1 MRLHHLGPDFP
12 EALVNELLEGNVVFL
27 CGAGVSAPQLPN
39 FRDLVLNVYNRLGE
53 EHTPAEDHAF
63 QASRYEEVLG
73 ALSRRL
79 VRSEDVI
86 DAAAAEL
93 QVPANPDTAHHDV
106 ILRLSRD
113 QVGRPIIVTTNFDTL
128 FERSL
133 MVSHSAAFATQESA
147 AGQDIPAPGS
157 ARFTGVVH
165 IHGRLT
171 DDELNLS
178 KTELVLTSAQYGEAY
193 LRAGWAARF
202 LFDLMRCRTLVLVGY
217 TANDA
222 PVRYIL
228 NVLEGDRERFTD
240 LRRVYALSSS
250 NGDPQAAA
258 APWQALAVDPLLF
271 EPERGNPYGPLWS
284 SLEGLA
290 NLVENPDVRRREM
303 IAAIVSGPVSETT
316 DHDIRTLKWALG
328 ARADLFEHFITRCE
342 DAAWFDTLAVEIRA
356 FGERARAWMLA
367 RWFARGWDDRV
378 RYLTAIK
385 HLGRGSQELSD
396 ALFRELDQNR
406 PQDAT
411 WEKAWRLLAEAAAA
425 ASHDS
430 LRDYQLRH
438 RLNRGPIVES
448 DLGHLVNAIGP
459 HLTIEAP
466 FRDEDPSEHPNQLSD
481 IARFSMESEHQE
493 FLRDVLASPAG
504 NAENILR
511 LLERGSQRLS
521 CQLRTAR
528 DAELIGQGRDVT
540 DFGVPSVVN
549 HQQNQHRRGF
559 VPLTVLITSAL
570 PMAAQGNL
578 EGTKRVVEGWRAE
591 PFNLTTRLWMHALTQ
606 QGLFTADEAI
616 DSLATSSEAGFWSF
630 ALEFVAIVRARIVQ
644 ASGEAVDRLVR
655 RLLVEGPQRYAD
667 REPSA
672 DGIDWQ
678 DRARDRDIWVRL
690 TAIGEHVVLP
700 QRAEALL
707 HEIRERRTY
716 LSREIDERDLFR
728 TWSSGVRAVRGRTAQ
743 IVSAQPSERLTIADR
758 LEESS
763 DIEDREGWGEYCRE
777 DPVGAYAALR
787 SRPLEIGVVARWATW
802 LEIIPSRANM
812 TSPEWQ
818 HVIQEAVDL
827 LGEANDEIVNALVGS
842 LARITEHAPQLQ
854 LALPANWWDRMW
866 QAAEGEPEVDWGD
879 DVETY
884 DRVINSTG
892 GALAE
897 ALLQAISSQRG
908 NGNDVNAAE
917 LQRLQRMIV
926 STTYSGKMARAACVR
941 YLSFA
946 FSVSHEITL
955 NHLRPFIAADND
967 EGRRLRGVLVE
978 YNSFVADAEISFA
991 DLILQGVRESRQKD
1005 VSAANA
1011 ASHLVRAV
1019 VASFDEPNVT
1029 RGISPQQARQTLRE
1043 AAADIRVG
1051 ALKIMTNWLEEN
1063 PDEDRAA
1070 AWTNL
1075 YGPTFQAIWPRDR
1088 SYLSNGVSKE
1098 VFSLATA
1105 AGAAFDAAVEAL
1117 LPYVSTFEDDWLSLH
1132 DLERNNAELAT
1143 RFPVAAL
1150 RLVWAACGPPCK
1162 GRTSD
1167 IAAILDAIAAA
1178 SPALAVDRRVHK
1190 LRLLAVSH

>member
-12 EALVNELLEGNVVFL
+12 EALVDELLEGSVVFL

-53 EHTPAEDHAF
+53 ERTPAEDHAF
-63 QASRYEEVLG
+63 EASRYEEVLG

-79 VRSEDVI
+79 VRSDDVI

-113 QVGRPIIVTTNFDTL
+113 QVGRAVIVTTNFDTL

-133 MVSHSAAFATQESA
+133 MVSHSAALATQESA

-157 ARFTGVVH
+157 SRFTGVVH
-165 IHGRLT
+165 IHGRLA
-171 DDELNLS
+171 DDALNLS

-228 NVLEGDRERFTD
+228 NVLEGDRERFSD

-258 APWQALAVDPLLF
+258 APWQALAVEPLLF
-271 EPERGNPYGPLWS
+271 EPEGGNPYGPLWS
-284 SLEGLA
+284 SLEELA
-290 NLVENPDVRRREM
+290 SLVENPDGRRREM
-303 IAAIVSGPVSETT
+303 IAAIVSGPASEST

-328 ARADLFEHFITRCE
+328 ARADLFEHFIAHC
-342 DAAWFDTLAVEIRA
+342 DDPAWFDTLASEIRA

-367 RWFARGWDDRV
+367 RWFARGWNDRD
-378 RYLTAIK
+378 RYLTAIE

-406 PQDAT
+406 PEDAT
-411 WEKAWRLLAEAAAA
+411 WEKAWRLLAEAATA

-430 LRDYQLRH
+430 LRDYQLRR
-438 RLNRGPIVES
+438 RLNRVPVVES
-448 DLGHLVNAIGP
+448 DLGRLANAIGP
-459 HLTIEAP
+459 YLTIEAP
-466 FRDEDPSEHPNQLSD
+466 FRDEEPSEHPSQLSE
-481 IARFSMESEHQE
+481 IARFSMESQHQE
-493 FLRDVLASPAG
+493 LLRDVLASPAG
-504 NAENILR
+504 NAENIFR
-511 LLERGSQRLS
+511 VFERSSQRLA

-528 DAELIGQGRDVT
+528 DAELIGPGRDVT
-540 DFGVPSVVN
+540 DFGVPSVVQ
-549 HQQNQHRRGF
+549 HQQNQHRSGF
-559 VPLTVLITSAL
+559 VPLTVFITSAL
-570 PMAAQGNL
+570 PMAAQANL
-578 EGTKRVVEGWRAE
+578 EGTKRIIAGWRAE
-591 PFNLTTRLWMHALTQ
+591 PFNLNTRLWLHALTHEA
-606 QGLFTADEAI
+606 LFTADEAI
-616 DSLATSSEAGFWSF
+616 DALASSNEGGFWSF
-630 ALEFVAIVRARIVQ
+630 GLEFVAIVRARIPP
-644 ASGEAVDRLVR
+644 ASGKAVERLVR
-655 RLLVEGPQRYAD
+655 RLLVEGPGRYAD
-667 REPSA
+667 RQESA

-690 TAIGEHVVLP
+690 TAIGERVALP
-700 QRAEALL
+700 QEAETLL
-707 HEIRERRTY
+707 HDIRERRTY

-728 TWSSGVRAVRGRTAQ
+728 TWSSGVRTVRGRTAQ
-743 IVSAQPSERLTIADR
+743 IVSAQPSERLSIADR
-758 LEESS
+758 LEQSS

-802 LEIIPSRANM
+802 LEVIPSRANM
-812 TSPEWQ
+812 TSPEWLR
-818 HVIQEAVDL
+818 VIQEAVDL
-827 LGEANDEIVNALVGS
+827 LGEADDEIVNALVGP
-842 LARITEHAPQLQ
+842 LARVTEHARQLQ

-866 QAAEGEPEVDWGD
+866 QAAEAEPEVEWGD

-892 GALAE
+892 GSLGE
-897 ALLQAISSQRG
+897 ALLQALNSQRED
-908 NGNDVNAAE
+908 GNDVDAAD
-917 LQRLQRMIV
+917 LQRLQRMIL
-926 STTYSGKMARAACVR
+926 SGTYSGEMARAACVR
-941 YLSFA
+941 YLSFV

-955 NHLRPFIAADND
+955 DHLRPFIAADNG

-991 DLILQGVRESRQKD
+991 DLILRGVRESRKKD
-1005 VSAANA
+1005 VSSANA
-1011 ASHLVRAV
+1011 ASHLIRAV
-1019 VASFDEPNVT
+1019 VASFDKPNVA
-1029 RGISPQQARQTLRE
+1029 RGISPQQARQTLRD
-1043 AAADIRVG
+1043 AAAEIRVG
-1051 ALKIMTNWLEEN
+1051 ALKIMSNWLEEN
-1063 PDEDRAA
+1063 PVEERAA

-1088 SYLSNGVSKE
+1088 SYLSNDVSKE
-1098 VFSLATA
+1098 LFSLATA
-1105 AGAAFDAAVEAL
+1105 AGSAFEAAVEVL
-1117 LPYVSTFEDDWLSLH
+1117 LPYVSTFNDDWLSLH

-1143 RFPVAAL
+1143 LFPVAAL

-1178 SPALAVDRRVHK
+1178 NPALAVDRRVHK